1 MGEQLQL
8 IRREENAPQPTL
20 RDVVALLFRQRRL
33 IVITFVIV
41 FAGIVLYGVV
51 SPTYTAEMKV
61 LVRRGR
67 IDPMAGPNP
76 SQTPQVERDDVTQ
89 EDLNSEADLLQDQDL
104 LSEVVRRTELDSS
117 QAWLWNLLGES
128 EDMKVARAAKRLGK
142 KLQIEPVKKATLI
155 TVSYDSSDPQRA
167 ASVLQSV
174 GAAYLEKHEKVR
186 RPSGEFAFFDQ
197 QAKQS
202 QAALEDAE
210 WHLMQFARDEGVV
223 SASLERDI
231 SLQKASQ
238 ADTDQQQAQ
247 VAIAESAQR
256 IRSLQNK
263 LQALPENAT
272 IQTRNLDNPQLMEKL
287 KSKLLDLRLKR
298 TELLTKFGSSYRL
311 VHEADEEIAQAKA
324 AIDAEEQAPLREQTI
339 EHDVNHEWAKSELLH
354 AQVELNVL
362 LARSAATKVVLA
374 DDRSIAQELGARAI
388 QQEELLRI
396 LKSAE
401 DRYVLYTDKREEA
414 RIGDALDQGGIL
426 NVTIAEPASI
436 PALPAH
442 SAMFFVL
449 AALVA
454 GTVTS
459 TGAAFAAD
467 YLSPAFRTPEE
478 ILGYLGMPVLASL
491 PGKDF

>member
-1 MGEQLQL
+1 
-8 IRREENAPQPTL
+8 
-20 RDVVALLFRQRRL
+20 
-33 IVITFVIV
+33 
-41 FAGIVLYGVV
+41 
-51 SPTYTAEMKV
+51 
-61 LVRRGR
+61 
-67 IDPMAGPNP
+67 
-76 SQTPQVERDDVTQ
+76 
-89 EDLNSEADLLQDQDL
+89 
-104 LSEVVRRTELDSS
+104 
-117 QAWLWNLLGES
+117 
-128 EDMKVARAAKRLGK
+128 
-142 KLQIEPVKKATLI
+142 
-155 TVSYDSSDPQRA
+155 
-167 ASVLQSV
+167 
-174 GAAYLEKHEKVR
+174 
-186 RPSGEFAFFDQ
+186 
-197 QAKQS
+197 
-202 QAALEDAE
+202 
-210 WHLMQFARDEGVV
+210 
-223 SASLERDI
+223 
-231 SLQKASQ
+231 
-238 ADTDQQQAQ
+238 
-247 VAIAESAQR
+247 
-256 IRSLQNK
+256 
-263 LQALPENAT
+263 
-272 IQTRNLDNPQLMEKL
+272 
-287 KSKLLDLRLKR
+287 LKR